1 MSPNAAILGDP
12 RVRQSISCKGK
23 GALLLVFQDE
33 SRRSLNYVTITS
45 HTYFEQ
51 YCVSGL
57 IFNRNKEQLEL
68 PSTAWQNLRLKLD
81 LRKKSFIWI
90 LNILEGIRGDS
101 TINIHVATAN
111 ACTSFPVCARGTTL
125 SFRIKARFVL
135 PRNGSRDIDLLLSG
149 MHSK

>member
-23 GALLLVFQDE
+23 GALLLVSQDE

>member
-23 GALLLVFQDE
+23 GALLLVSQDE

-125 SFRIKARFVL
+125 SFRIKARFVP